1 MISRGWFAAMAA
13 AVALA
18 AIGVSVGEPGAV
30 LRHAASVCLA
40 CLGLG

>member
-1 MISRGWFAAMAA
+1 MIPKGWLAAMAA
-13 AVALA
+13 AVAMA
-18 AIGVSVGEPGAV
+18 AVGVSVGEPGAV